1 MKETNFI
8 DNDTKVLDFM
18 AMTETG
24 DPEVAKK
31 YLENAKWDVTTA
43 VNTFFGQIDI
53 NNNIKHNNI
62 EINDNIPKNEIN
74 INENNI
80 INDNLINNNQ
90 INNNNNPPEN
100 QSFISRYI
108 ISPLAGLFNFI
119 IGACK
124 ERREID
130 LDEEERIFHFLPNKV
145 HDSYKFCKLITRKIG
160 IIIFYTGNDAHMF
173 TDFIS
178 IVSRNSMMMNLLRQH
193 FVIYP
198 LLANTNDGYKM
209 QNAVSDSQ
217 LKFPSLI
224 FCFNSSYNQN
234 NTGYENYIF
243 NRTFIIN
250 TLEQKSITIEGF
262 NKALIDCTEQ
272 FGVAKIANEFDI
284 GPIMSDGEILQKQ
297 KDEMEVLEKQAQMKE
312 EEMKKKKLEEQ
323 KEILEEEEKIKEIE
337 IKASEAKQKV
347 VEEPPEDEPNV
358 TTICFR
364 YPDGEKRI
372 GRRFLKSHTIQNLYD
387 YVTSLGN
394 EIYSEE
400 GNNSFSL
407 YQPFPPKKYDIM
419 ENTLEQEGLFPNAV
433 IQIREE

>member
-24 DPEVAKK
+24 DPEIAKK
-31 YLENAKWDVTTA
+31 YLEDSKWDVTTA

-62 EINDNIPKNEIN
+62 DINDNIPKNEIN
-74 INENNI
+74 INDNNI
-80 INDNLINNNQ
+80 LNDNSINNTQ

-160 IIIFYTGNDAHMF
+160 IIIFYTGNDAHFF
-173 TDFIS
+173 TDFVS

-234 NTGYENYIF
+234 DTGYENYIF

-297 KDEMEVLEKQAQMKE
+297 KDEMEALEKQVQMKE

-337 IKASEAKQKV
+337 IKASEAKQ
-347 VEEPPEDEPNV
+347 
-358 TTICFR
+358 
-364 YPDGEKRI
+364 
-372 GRRFLKSHTIQNLYD
+372 
-387 YVTSLGN
+387 
-394 EIYSEE
+394 
-400 GNNSFSL
+400 
-407 YQPFPPKKYDIM
+407 
-419 ENTLEQEGLFPNAV
+419 
-433 IQIREE
+433 